1 MESTALFFR
10 GLVGHYMMFGERLSS
25 FNLYLRA
32 IFERYTYQRLC
43 DKRSL
48 LDYFMASGGYEKSD
62 VRFLVVFFIRTVLTA
77 GRYPSELISP

>member
-32 IFERYTYQRLC
+32 IFERYNTNVYVIK
-43 DKRSL
+43 D
-48 LDYFMASGGYEKSD
+48 
-62 VRFLVVFFIRTVLTA
+62 RFLIILWRLGGMKKA
-77 GRYPSELISP
+77 M